1 MESGGDREVAVME
14 EEVES
19 LGDVFSF
26 GPRAG
31 SFGTFGDERGECG
44 EIAEERGVE
53 ESGGGE

>member
-1 MESGGDREVAVME
+1 ME

-19 LGDVFSF
+19 LDDVFSF